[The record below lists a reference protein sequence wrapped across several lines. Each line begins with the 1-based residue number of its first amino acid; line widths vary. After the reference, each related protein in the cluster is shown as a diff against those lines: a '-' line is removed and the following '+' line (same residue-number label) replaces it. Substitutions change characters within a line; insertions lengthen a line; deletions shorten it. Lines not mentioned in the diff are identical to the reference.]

1 MVRANMANQYSFQ
14 HLAVFSRK
22 FKTGGNQPEPLINRS
37 TVHSRLPQPDGER
50 EQGQGE
56 MTGELPAGGERPGG
70 GLGATA
76 GSLGSGRAAVASPE
90 TGYGGGMASAAEQ
103 LEWSSSSSS
112 AASKRGRGSG
122 WCWW

>member
-1 MVRANMANQYSFQ
+1 MDEGIEQMMHANIANQYSFQ

-56 MTGELPAGGERPGG
+56 MAGELPAGGEEFRGGSVASEVVLGG
-70 GLGATA
+70 G
-76 GSLGSGRAAVASPE
+76 
-90 TGYGGGMASAAEQ
+90 
-103 LEWSSSSSS
+103 
-112 AASKRGRGSG
+112 
-122 WCWW
+122 